1 VPRTTLR
8 TTLGFIVGPI
18 TLANFVNHRSG
29 VTGTF
34 ATPTGSSLFS
44 ASGYTTVD
52 LRVALKLPNV
62 GLARG
67 TELSL
72 QINDLL
78 DATPPYFPAT
88 DGIGGS

>member
-1 VPRTTLR
+1 KFGTVFGGVAGNYILKYETQLSTTSAVSDSLQAGVPRTTLR

-52 LRVALKLPNV
+52 
-62 GLARG
+62 
-67 TELSL
+67 
-72 QINDLL
+72 
-78 DATPPYFPAT
+78 
-88 DGIGGS
+88 